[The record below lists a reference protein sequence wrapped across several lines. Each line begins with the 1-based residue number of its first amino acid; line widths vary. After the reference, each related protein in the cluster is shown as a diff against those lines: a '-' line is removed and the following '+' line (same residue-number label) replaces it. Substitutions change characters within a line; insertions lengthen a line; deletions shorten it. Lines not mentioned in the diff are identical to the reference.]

1 MRYQVVWTRRADSEL
16 ADVWT
21 DSADRNAVSYAARQI
36 DSALARDPL
45 ACGESRTA
53 GRRIFFGQPLVVIFV
68 LWKPIELSECLASDD
83 MERHERT
90 ALQPHDL

>member
-53 GRRIFFGQPLVVIFV
+53 GRRIFFVQPLVVIFRVVEADRTVRV
-68 LWKPIELSECLASDD
+68 LGVRRYGK
-83 MERHERT
+83 T
-90 ALQPHDL
+90 